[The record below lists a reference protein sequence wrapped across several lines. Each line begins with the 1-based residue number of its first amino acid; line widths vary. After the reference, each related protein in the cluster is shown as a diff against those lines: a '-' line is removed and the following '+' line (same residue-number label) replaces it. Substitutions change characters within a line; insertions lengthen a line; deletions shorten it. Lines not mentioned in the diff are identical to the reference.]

1 MILPLAG
8 GQTHEKAFAQDR
20 VDYSPEQ
27 DVPLPVYPALHWQRN
42 DPTLLMQLAFSSQ
55 LWVISVHSLISV
67 GDKQV
72 KITTANRYTVTLQN
86 GLQMT
91 TYVHITTDI
100 VIIYF
105 TIIISI
111 LLRYNYKNPLMH

>member
-8 GQTHEKAFAQDR
+8 GRNHEKPFAQDR
-20 VDYSPEQ
+20 VNYSPEQ
-27 DVPLPVYPALHWQRN
+27 DVPLPVYPALHWHRN

-55 LWVISVHSLISV
+55 LWVISVHSLISAE
-67 GDKQV
+67 DKQL
-72 KITTANRYTVTLQN
+72 KITTTKSNTNCRYTVTLQT

-91 TYVHITTDI
+91 RYDHFTIDI
-100 VIIYF
+100 VIVYF

-111 LLRYNYKNPLMH
+111 IITI